1 MQNILDIQNDLKNT
15 SDEHLVNL
23 MQMPEPNFPQYLVL
37 SEMDRRKEMRESYD
51 AAQASQPTVAQQL
64 TEETANSGVTQGLG
78 SLDAGSVRGAE
89 MISNATDMPVIYGNR
104 PIRSMANGGRTGYQN
119 IGRVNPDMQQSH
131 EDRNPEEENF
141 WIGKDGVFFD
151 TDNPVDYALAATLA
165 IPIGGWAVGGTAK
178 LSLIGGRLIQKGIQ
192 AGYKA
197 ALPHIQRG
205 IGSFASR
212 RGFVPNYGG
221 QSSIPLE
228 QMGAQYIKSL
238 GSRAKS
244 AIKPYLPFGGTVTGS
259 TYPTYQAGK
268 FLTHTL
274 PIIAG
279 GTMVSRAGMNLFGD
293 DDTTTTPPPPPP
305 PPPPPLLNGNG
316 DQIPP
321 PFEVGEVGEVVTED
335 TGRRDDINT
344 ALVSLARIASAKPN
358 ELGNILASAGKDVA
372 TAKRERRRDELS
384 EKLIESQSEYYKAR
398 AESAGFDKYKE
409 AEAVYVSAHKAFDKL
424 TIPQQSA
431 LSPTGKVDSPEAKEA
446 ARQAYIMRSL
456 ASGNL
461 LEAWQEYQSIIGG
474 SLAGPSEVI
483 QTEQFLKQTR

>member
-89 MISNATDMPVIYGNR
+89 MISNATDMPVIYGNT
-104 PIRSMANGGRTGYQN
+104 PVRSMANGGGRMGYQN
-119 IGRVNPDMQQSH
+119 IGQVNPNMEQSH
-131 EDRNPEEENF
+131 EERNPEQENF
-141 WIGKDGVFFD
+141 WVGEDGVLFD
-151 TDNPVDYALAATLA
+151 TNNPVDYALAATMA
-165 IPIGGWAVGGTAK
+165 IPVGGWALGGTAK
-178 LSLIGGRLIQKGIQ
+178 LTLMGGRLIKKGVQ
-192 AGYKA
+192 A
-197 ALPHIQRG
+197 ALPSIQKG

-259 TYPTYQAGK
+259 TYPTYQTGK
-268 FLTHTL
+268 FLSTTV
-274 PIIAG
+274 PIAG
-279 GTMVSRAGMNLFGD
+279 ALGYGYSRLPGGEDEDQIPVPFEVGSVVD
-293 DDTTTTPPPPPP
+293 ETTETTPPPSDR
-305 PPPPPLLNGNG
+305 G
-316 DQIPP
+316 
-321 PFEVGEVGEVVTED
+321 GEEIKETIVD
-335 TGRRDDINT
+335 TQEAGRRDDINT

-372 TAKRERRRDELS
+372 TAKRERRRDDLS
-384 EKLIESQSEYYKAR
+384 EKLMESQAEYYKAR

-424 TIPQQSA
+424 SIPQQSA

-483 QTEQFLKQTR
+483 QTEQFLKQTS